1 MGRKRRARGFL
12 FDSFEHERRRSAP
25 AAWQPWPW
33 VSSSWS
39 SAQVGEDGMGTM
51 GCVELVVEK
60 LLGPYLGADWLG
72 ERVDGRGLVS

>member
-1 MGRKRRARGFL
+1 MRGFL
-12 FDSFEHERRRSAP
+12 FDSFEPERRRSAL

-60 LLGPYLGADWLG
+60 LLGVSPSQGRAG
-72 ERVDGRGLVS
+72 ERGQCSGKSRARAR